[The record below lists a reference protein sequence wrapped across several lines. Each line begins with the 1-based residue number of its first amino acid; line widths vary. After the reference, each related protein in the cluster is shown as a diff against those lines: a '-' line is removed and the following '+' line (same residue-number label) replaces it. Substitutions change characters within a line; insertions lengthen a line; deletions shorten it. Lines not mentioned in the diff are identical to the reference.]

1 MLSILRTEPATEEV
15 AVGPTIHFEDA
26 QPAEPSEPAE
36 FEIVLGRSQLAS
48 VLFVAT
54 VVIAV
59 FSSLAYLAGK
69 SIKPAPRTIEV
80 VRTELAPGAEI
91 LPMAADLITDPTPD
105 PVAPA
110 KNEPSLFANPKPGP
124 LYLQMGAVEKGIA
137 VIFVEGLRKHGF
149 EAFVAPGPN
158 DQVFRVLIGPLPD
171 HEAYAQALRALGSID
186 LITFAL
192 RYQLPGPPS
201 APSRAQ

>member
-158 DQVFRVLIGPLPD
+158 ENIFRVLIGPLAD
-171 HEAYAQALRALGSID
+171 EHAFLKAKDATSAIGLG
-186 LITFAL
+186 TFAR
-192 RYQLPGPPS
+192 RYPQ
-201 APSRAQ
+201 